1 MPRVKVLLC
10 VDALYP
16 LSASVEQIK
25 AINSTIMKMV
35 LDNSRHKIECHCAQR

>member
-16 LSASVEQIK
+16 LSARLEKIK

-35 LDNSRHKIECHCAQR
+35 LDNFRHKIGCRCAQR